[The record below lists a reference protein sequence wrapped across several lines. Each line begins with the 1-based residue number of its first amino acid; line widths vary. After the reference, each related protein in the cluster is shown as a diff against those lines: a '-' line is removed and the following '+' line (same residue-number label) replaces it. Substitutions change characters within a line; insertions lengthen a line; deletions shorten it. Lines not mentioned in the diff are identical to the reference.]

1 MLVVLSSP
9 VIAQQPGP
17 EIPFQSSAGP
27 LKLPPDLYFGEA
39 TGVAVNSKGHP
50 MTFVCLFRI
59 SSKLGYNPPDLSGI

>member
-50 MTFVCLFRI
+50 
-59 SSKLGYNPPDLSGI
+59 